1 MSGRPIAL
9 ITGGSRG
16 VGAAVARAL
25 APTHDLLV
33 GGRES
38 TALLE
43 ICDELGA
50 RPWPV
55 ELTDERAVAEAV
67 ADIDRLDVLVHS
79 AGVARLGP
87 IADLP
92 VNAWRESF
100 EVNVTAVA
108 NLTRLLL
115 PALRAARGHV
125 VTINSGSGQ
134 RANPGWAAYAAAK
147 FALRAFAD
155 ALRQEEEPHGLRVTT
170 VYPGRVDT
178 DMQREV
184 RRLEGGEYEPG
195 RYLAPGS
202 VARAVVTAV
211 TATPDAHITEIT
223 VRPAA
228 GPVT

>member
-1 MSGRPIAL
+1 M
-9 ITGGSRG
+9 
-16 VGAAVARAL
+16 GAAIARAL

-38 TALLE
+38 TALKE

-67 ADIDRLDVLVHS
+67 AGIDRLDLLVHS
-79 AGVARLGP
+79 AGVARLGT

-92 VNAWRESF
+92 AQAWRETF

-108 NLTRLLL
+108 VLTRLLL

-125 VTINSGSGQ
+125 LMINSGSGQ
-134 RANPGWAAYAAAK
+134 RASAEWGAYAASK
-147 FALRAFAD
+147 FALRALAD
-155 ALRQEEEPHGLRVTT
+155 ALRAEEHPNGIRVTT
-170 VYPGRVDT
+170 VYPGRVGT

-184 RRLEGGEYEPG
+184 RRHEGGDFQPE
-195 RYLAPGS
+195 RYLSPDS
-202 VARAVVTAV
+202 VGRAVLAAV
-211 TATPDAHITEIT
+211 AATGDAHMTEIT
-223 VRPAA
+223 LRPAA
-228 GPVT
+228 GPVN